1 MNTVTRLLSAL
12 VVSSAF
18 LAVPMVASADETP
31 TALHKGGHGGRTHEK
46 KDRPSFP
53 MKGDEFRNHVETRI
67 EKAKARVEKALDKH
81 NVPAAARAEVKQAVD
96 GAAKEVRGAAQKAA
110 ADGVVTKEEAKQVRD
125 VAKQLRETVRGQ
137 LKAKNAGGKGGH
149 GGKRHHEKKGADV

>member
-31 TALHKGGHGGRTHEK
+31 TALHHGGHGGRNHDS

-53 MKGDEFRNHVETRI
+53 MKGDEFRKHVETRI
-67 EKAKARVEKALDKH
+67 EKVKARVEKALDKH
-81 NVPAAARAEVKQAVD
+81 NVPAAARVEVNQAVE

-110 ADGVVTKEEAKQVRD
+110 ADGVVTQEEAKQVREL
-125 VAKQLRETVRGQ
+125 AKQLHETVQSQ

-149 GGKRHHEKKGADV
+149 GKHHHEKKGADV